1 MKVVARFARSRID
14 LPNRF
19 TKDQIEMAQSKK
31 TLQPSDLQLL
41 ILLAA
46 IRFVI
51 HLLANDQYGFHRD
64 ALAFLD
70 NGRQLSWGYVEYP
83 PLTPFIGRIGL
94 ELFGLS
100 LVGIKSLAALAQCT
114 AMVLAGLMAKEL
126 GGGRKAQ
133 LVTAVAVAI
142 APMSLLMA
150 TLFQYISFDY
160 LWWVLIAYLMIRL
173 LKSDD
178 PRWWLGI
185 GAVIGVGMM
194 TKYTIIYLAAGLV
207 AAVLLTKSHRHLKS
221 PWLWGGAAL
230 SLLIFLPNLLWQ
242 VQHDFIS
249 LEFLSAI
256 HERDV
261 AIGRSEGY
269 FSQQLYVNAN
279 PLLIFLWIIGLYYYF
294 FHKDGVRYR
303 ALGWL
308 YLVPLLLFWLSD
320 GRFYYLAPAYPMLIA
335 AGAVAGEQWLAR
347 VSENGRRLAYGLLA
361 VLTVAGAAVGA
372 VLMMPIA
379 PVNSGLWD
387 FTSDIHDNF
396 AEQIGWEELAGN
408 VAGIYHEALPNN
420 PSLGILTGNY
430 GEAAAI
436 NLFGEAYDLPPV
448 ISPINSYW
456 LRGYGSAPQAVI
468 VVGFDRETVDR
479 LFADCEI
486 VGQNGNSL
494 GVENEE
500 SRFHQ
505 EIFLCTRPLFFWE
518 AVWPQLQSF
527 G

>member
-1 MKVVARFARSRID
+1 MT
-14 LPNRF
+14 NY
-19 TKDQIEMAQSKK
+19 KK
-31 TLQPSDLQLL
+31 LFRLSDLHLL

-46 IRFVI
+46 VRFVI
-51 HLLANDQYGFHRD
+51 HFLANDQYGFHRD

-70 NGRQLSWGYVEYP
+70 NGRYLSWGYIEYP

-100 LVGIKSLAALAQCT
+100 LVGIKSLAALAQCIG
-114 AMVLAGLMAKEL
+114 MVLAGLIAKEL
-126 GGGRKAQ
+126 GGSRKAQ
-133 LVTAVAVAI
+133 VVTAVAAAI

-173 LKSDD
+173 LKSDN

-194 TKYTIIYLAAGLV
+194 TKYTVIYLVAGLA
-207 AAVLLTKSHRHLKS
+207 AAVLLTKSRRHLRS

-242 VQHDFIS
+242 IEHHFIS

-294 FHKDGVRYR
+294 FHKEGVRYR
-303 ALGWL
+303 AMGWL

-335 AGAVAGEQWLAR
+335 GGAVAGEQWLAR
-347 VSENGRRLAYGLLA
+347 FSENGRRLAYGLLA
-361 VLTVAGAAVGA
+361 VLIIVGAAMGA

-387 FTSDIHDNF
+387 FTSGVHDNF
-396 AEQIGWEELAGN
+396 AEQIGWEELAAN
-408 VAGIYHEALPNN
+408 VAGIYENALPDN

-436 NLFGEAYDLPPV
+436 NLYGEPYNLPPV

-456 LRGYGSAPQAVI
+456 LRGYGDSPEAVI
-468 VVGFDRETVDR
+468 AVGIDRETLAG
-479 LFADCEI
+479 LFFACEI

-500 SRFHQ
+500 SRFHPN
-505 EIFLCTRPLFFWE
+505 IFLCIQPRAPWE
-518 AVWPQLQSF
+518 AFWPQFQSF